1 MPRWKYRGF
10 IFVAYN
16 NDHSPEHIH
25 VTRGRGKMK
34 IILAE
39 SAETSW
45 IYSVNKA
52 MSDIDAA
59 RALRI
64 AREERE
70 RMLKL
75 WRKAHDEEPD

>member
-1 MPRWKYRGF
+1 
-10 IFVAYN
+10 
-16 NDHSPEHIH
+16 
-25 VTRGRGKMK
+25 MK